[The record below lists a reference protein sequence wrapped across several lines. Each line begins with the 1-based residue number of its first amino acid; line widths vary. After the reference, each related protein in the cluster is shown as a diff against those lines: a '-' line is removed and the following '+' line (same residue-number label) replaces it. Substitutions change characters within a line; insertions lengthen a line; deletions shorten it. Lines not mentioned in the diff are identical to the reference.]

1 MSRPSVPSKRL
12 EEVIL
17 NPPTRFVLSQYDQK
31 IVLTQPDGL
40 VRTLLTNN
48 RKVKVDGSD
57 VRTKRENNRLVS
69 EIMVGNARVIE
80 TYERSPSASQ
90 LIVTARMEM
99 RGRQVSVRRVYDAV
113 TKEGSAPPD
122 RMASRAHLQW

>member
-1 MSRPSVPSKRL
+1 VAAAHVQTVGSEQTAGGGDPESANQV
-12 EEVIL
+12 
-17 NPPTRFVLSQYDQK
+17 VLSQYDLL
-31 IVLTQPDGL
+31 IVLTQPDGR

-113 TKEGSAPPD
+113 TK
-122 RMASRAHLQW
+122 

>member
-1 MSRPSVPSKRL
+1 MSRPSVLSKRL

-31 IVLTQPDGL
+31 ILLTQPDGR
-40 VRTLLTNN
+40 VRTLLMNN

-57 VRTKRENNRLVS
+57 VRTKWENNRLVS

-99 RGRQVSVRRVYDAV
+99 RGRQVSVRRVYDAM
-113 TKEGSAPPD
+113 T
-122 RMASRAHLQW
+122 M

>member
-31 IVLTQPDGL
+31 IVLTQPDGR

-48 RKVKVDGSD
+48 SKVKVDGSD
-57 VRTKRENNRLVS
+57 VRTKWENNRLVS
-69 EIMVGNARVIE
+69 EIMAGNARVIE

-113 TKEGSAPPD
+113 TKYGSAPPD
-122 RMASRAHLQW
+122 RTASRAHLQW